1 MSDDLL
7 PKLQHRFLEPFGTDD
22 GFRFSGAHRF
32 DVSGRAFLI
41 SGESGGV
48 IALSDS
54 LADSIDSGNMPA
66 DLKFKLVQ
74 RGLGSIHNSR
84 PIPDGCGPARPSF
97 FMIDLTQS
105 CVLRCRYCFRHL
117 DKERSVISEKAL
129 DEICGFILGYCRKHG
144 VSRIDIQAWGGEPT
158 LAWSRILQIHRYF
171 QGTGVSPTLCV
182 ETCGVTLTP
191 QMAAEARELDM
202 RMGISIDGPPDVHD
216 AQRPLASGGGSS
228 SAVLR
233 GLRLLREAGVEHL
246 TSITVV
252 TRRSAPRIGEIVEY
266 FCRDLQLPQFKFN
279 PVKCHPGMQDD
290 GLGLDVASVR
300 QFAREMFHA
309 LVKEHRAGFRG
320 VEINVR
326 TRILN
331 LFTHRPGSICL
342 SRGCQGGH
350 KLVSINGKGEIHT
363 CDLTDAG
370 DEPFGTIHDGRD
382 LAEILDTAS
391 ASHPFFRPRGG
402 PGCAKCPWHCFCRGG
417 CKSSMRFARGGYT
430 GEVDPH
436 ECAINNVLYPEI
448 IRLSLLDPDLVASLA
463 GIPVDGEM
471 AREPGSGTP

>member
-1 MSDDLL
+1 MTDDHVPELE
-7 PKLQHRFLEPFGTDD
+7 HRFLEPFVTDD
-22 GFRFSGAHRF
+22 GFRFPGAHRF
-32 DVSGRAFLI
+32 GVRGRSFLV
-41 SGESGGV
+41 SGESGGG
-48 IALSDS
+48 IALSDD
-54 LADSIDSGNMPA
+54 LADSVASGNPPP
-66 DLKFKLVQ
+66 DLEFKLVQ

-84 PIPDGCGPARPSF
+84 PVPDGCEPALPSF

-117 DKERSVISEKAL
+117 DDGKDVITEERLA
-129 DEICGFILGYCRKHG
+129 EICGFILSYCRKHG

-158 LAWSRILQIHRYF
+158 LAWPRILQIHRF
-171 QGTGVSPTLCV
+171 FEGTGVSPTLCV

-191 QMAAEARELDM
+191 RMAAEVAELGM
-202 RMGISIDGPPDVHD
+202 RIGISIDGPPDLHD

-228 SAVLR
+228 SGVLR

-266 FCRDLQLPQFKFN
+266 FCRDLKLPQFKFN
-279 PVKCHPGMQDD
+279 PVKSHPGMKDD

-300 QFAREMFHA
+300 QFAREVFHA
-309 LVKEHRAGFRG
+309 LVAEHRAGFRG

-331 LFTHRPGSICL
+331 LFSHRPGSICL
-342 SRGCQGGH
+342 SRGCQGGR

-382 LAEILDTAS
+382 LTEILEAAA
-391 ASHPFFRPRGG
+391 ASHPFFSPRGG
-402 PGCAKCPWHCFCRGG
+402 PACGKCPWHFFCRGG

-430 GEVDPH
+430 GEIDPH
-436 ECAINNVLYPEI
+436 ECAINHVLYPEI
-448 IRLSLLDPDLVASLA
+448 IRLFLLEPELVASLA
-463 GIPVDGEM
+463 GIPDDGEP
-471 AREPGSGTP
+471 ARQTAGDAP